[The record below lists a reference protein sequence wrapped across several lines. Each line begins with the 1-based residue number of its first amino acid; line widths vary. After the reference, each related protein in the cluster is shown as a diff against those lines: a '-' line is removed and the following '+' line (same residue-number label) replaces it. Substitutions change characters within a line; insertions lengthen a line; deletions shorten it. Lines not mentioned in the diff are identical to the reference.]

1 MARSVRELVASVME
15 PGADVP
21 LLLQNF
27 PPLDTNQIISD
38 LRLEQRAG
46 NAEAADRTELDIL
59 DHIERLARKAHEVYL
74 ARVDHY
80 EARIRRAVAT
90 AGLRVQVEAGG
101 FSARADHQA
110 P

>member
-15 PGADVP
+15 PGDDEP
-21 LLLQNF
+21 LLLPNF
-27 PPLDTNQIISD
+27 SPPDMNQIISD

-46 NAEAADRTELDIL
+46 KAEAADTTELDIL

-80 EARIRRAVAT
+80 
-90 AGLRVQVEAGG
+90 
-101 FSARADHQA
+101 
-110 P
+110 